1 MRLRRSGPART
12 RERAKGVA
20 VLELTLS
27 LVFLIPLLM
36 ATLDFGY
43 YFYVGAAVQEAAR
56 QGLEQA
62 VLLGGSCPLAGPGAA
77 CPAAVNNVVTNK
89 ATSGTSGTTCTG
101 QTAQAQPPA
110 AACYLNGAPL
120 TFGSSSD
127 TTIACTCAQSPVNP
141 TYTITVTVEFPPAL
155 GYFKLLMPAGASS
168 SNVRYRASLTGS

>member
-1 MRLRRSGPART
+1 MRVRTART
-12 RERAKGVA
+12 RERTKGVA

-27 LVFLIPLLM
+27 LVFLIPLMM

-62 VLLGGSCPLAGPGAA
+62 VLMGGSCAAAGPGVA
-77 CPAAVNNVVTNK
+77 CPAAVTNVVTNK

-110 AACYLNGAPL
+110 AACYLNGPPL
-120 TFGSSSD
+120 AFGSSSD
-127 TTIACTCAQSPVNP
+127 MTVTCTCAQAPVNP

-155 GYFKLLMPAGASS
+155 GYFKVLMPAGSGA
-168 SNVRYRASLTGS
+168 NVRYRASLTGSGG